1 MALFNSMSLRGK
13 LTLAACAL
21 GFLAASLFIVKMAGK
36 PSYTT
41 VMTGVDPAK
50 TTQITAALTSAGV
63 PYELQNG
70 GTAVAV
76 QKGKETAANVA
87 LATKG
92 LNSGTSQPGFEIL
105 DKQKLGA
112 SSQQQ
117 QIAYQR
123 GLEGEIANTIGQID
137 GAGGATVNLTL
148 GQDNLF
154 ADESQPATAAV
165 LLPNDASA
173 MDPAAVKGIANLV
186 ASSVPNLKAGGVT
199 ITDGSGAMLWP
210 NGDSAS
216 GGTDGGLPSKTAA
229 EARYNASTA
238 AAVQSMLDRTL
249 GADKAQV
256 VVHSDLNVDKIDE
269 QALTYDKKSAVPLTE
284 NKDTE
289 TLKGPAA
296 ASAGGTTGTSSN
308 LPNTVASGAAS
319 GASGSNDYKKTSV
332 QTTNGVDKVITKT
345 TKAPGAVNRMDVAVM
360 LDKSVKLTP
369 AQLTALKSS
378 IGSAAGLQLTARKDT
393 LNVTSG
399 LSFAPVPKA
408 AAKGGPIPAAFSG
421 ILKGVGIGFGALL
434 FLFFV
439 TRHLRKRE
447 RGELIDEPSWLR
459 SLEAAQP
466 KGELMPMPDFAA
478 DAAATEV
485 SIATSD
491 PRRQQLDNI
500 IHDEPERVAAH
511 LRSWITEDNK

>member
-50 TTQITAALTSAGV
+50 TTQITTALTSAGV
-63 PYELQNG
+63 PFELQNG

-92 LNSGTSQPGFEIL
+92 LNTGVTQPGFEIL

-123 GLEGEIANTIGQID
+123 GLEGTIANTIGQIS
-137 GAGGATVNLTL
+137 GAGGAQVHLTL

-154 ADESQPATAAV
+154 ADESRAATAAV

-173 MDPAAVKGIANLV
+173 MDQASVKGIANLV
-186 ASSVPNLKAGGVT
+186 ASSVPGLKAASVT

-210 NGDSAS
+210 SGDGS
-216 GGTDGGLPSKTAA
+216 GGGGGGLPSKTAA
-229 EARYNASTA
+229 ESRYNASTA
-238 AAVQSMLDRTL
+238 AAVQAMLDRTL
-249 GADKAQV
+249 GVDKAQV
-256 VVHSDLNVDKIDE
+256 VVHSDLNVDKTDE
-269 QALTYDKKSAVPLTE
+269 QALKYDKKSAVPLTE
-284 NKDTE
+284 KKTTE
-289 TLKGPAA
+289 SLKGTG
-296 ASAGGTTGTSSN
+296 SGTGGTAGSSSN
-308 LPNTVASGAAS
+308 LPNTIASNAS
-319 GASGSNDYKKTSV
+319 SSTGTNDYKN
-332 QTTNGVDKVITKT
+332 TTTDTNFGVDKTITKT
-345 TKAPGAVNRMDVAVM
+345 TKAPGSVNRMDVAVM
-360 LDKSVKLTP
+360 LDKSVKLT
-369 AQLTALKSS
+369 ADQKTQLNNS
-378 IGSAAGLQLTARKDT
+378 IASAAGLQIKDRGDT
-393 LNVTSG
+393 LNVTDN
-399 LSFAPVPKA
+399 LSFASTKTTAPKS
-408 AAKGGPIPAAFSG
+408 GPIPAAFSG
-421 ILKGVGIGFGALL
+421 ILKGVGIGLGALL

-439 TRHLRKRE
+439 TRHLRRRE
-447 RGELIDEPSWLR
+447 RGELIDEPSWLK

-466 KGELMPMPDFAA
+466 KPELMPMPDLAGAA
-478 DAAATEV
+478 DVSVAT
-485 SIATSD
+485 AD
-491 PRRQQLDNI
+491 PRRQQLDSI
-500 IHDEPERVAAH
+500 IQGEPERVAAH

>member
-50 TTQITAALTSAGV
+50 TTQITTALTAAGV
-63 PYELQNG
+63 PFELQNG

-87 LATKG
+87 LASKG
-92 LNSGTSQPGFEIL
+92 LNSGATQPGFEIL

-117 QIAYQR
+117 QVAYQR
-123 GLEGEIANTIGQID
+123 GLEGEIANTIGQIQ
-137 GAGGATVNLTL
+137 GAEGARVNLTL

-165 LLPNDASA
+165 VLPSDASS
-173 MDPAAVKGIANLV
+173 MDPASVKGIANLV
-186 ASSVPNLKAGGVT
+186 ASSVPNLKPGSVT
-199 ITDGSGAMLWP
+199 ITDGSGTMLWP
-210 NGDSAS
+210 SGDGTT
-216 GGTDGGLPSKTAA
+216 GGNDGLPSKTAA
-229 EARYNASTA
+229 ESRYNAATA
-238 AAVQSMLDRTL
+238 SAVQSMLDRTL
-249 GADKAQV
+249 GPDKAQV

-284 NKDTE
+284 TKDVE
-289 TLKGPAA
+289 TLKGT
-296 ASAGGTTGTSSN
+296 GGTSGGTSGSASN
-308 LPNTVASGAAS
+308 LPNTIASGATA
-319 GASGSNDYKKTSV
+319 GTGTNDYKKTSTN
-332 QTTNGVDKVITKT
+332 TTNGINKIITKT
-345 TKAPGAVNRMDVAVM
+345 TKAPGSVNRMDVAVM
-360 LDKSVKLTP
+360 LDKSVKLSG
-369 AQLTALKSS
+369 AQMTALKSS
-378 IGSAAGLQLTARKDT
+378 IGSAAGLQIATRKDT
-393 LNVTSG
+393 LAVTQG
-399 LSFAPVPKA
+399 LTFAPVTNAAPKS
-408 AAKGGPIPAAFSG
+408 GPIPAAFSG

-466 KGELMPMPDFAA
+466 KAELMPMPDFSA
-478 DAAATEV
+478 DATGEI

-491 PRRQQLDNI
+491 PRRKQLDNI

>member
-50 TTQITAALTSAGV
+50 TTQITSALTAAGV
-63 PYELQNG
+63 PFELQNG

-92 LNSGTSQPGFEIL
+92 LNSGVTQPGFEIL

-117 QIAYQR
+117 QVAYQR
-123 GLEGEIANTIGQID
+123 GLEGTIANTIGQID
-137 GAGGATVNLTL
+137 GAGGAQVHLTL

-154 ADESQPATAAV
+154 ADESRAATAAV
-165 LLPNDASA
+165 LLPNDASG
-173 MDPAAVKGIANLV
+173 MDSAAVKGIANLV
-186 ASSVPNLKAGGVT
+186 AASVPGLKAGSVT

-210 NGDSAS
+210 NGDGS
-216 GGTDGGLPSKTAA
+216 GAGGGDGGGLPSKTAA
-229 EARYNASTA
+229 ESRYNASTA
-238 AAVQSMLDRTL
+238 AAVQAMLDRTL

-256 VVHSDLNVDKIDE
+256 VVHSDLNVDKTDE
-269 QALTYDKKSAVPLTE
+269 QALKYDKKSAVPLAQKKTTE
-284 NKDTE
+284 S
-289 TLKGPAA
+289 LKGTGAGT
-296 ASAGGTTGTSSN
+296 GGTAGSTSN
-308 LPNTVASGAAS
+308 LPNTLASNAS
-319 GASGSNDYKKTSV
+319 SSTGSNNYKNTTTDTSF
-332 QTTNGVDKVITKT
+332 GVDKVITKT

-360 LDKSVKLTP
+360 LDKSIKLTA
-369 AQLTALKSS
+369 AQKTQLNKS
-378 IGSAAGLQLTARKDT
+378 IASAAGLQLEDRGDT
-393 LNVTSG
+393 LNVTEG
-399 LSFAPVPKA
+399 LTFASTTPAEPKS
-408 AAKGGPIPAAFSG
+408 GPIPAAFSG
-421 ILKGVGIGFGALL
+421 ILKGVGIGLGALF

-447 RGELIDEPSWLR
+447 RGELIDEPSWLK

-466 KGELMPMPDFAA
+466 KAELMPMPDFAA
-478 DAAATEV
+478 AAATDV

-491 PRRQQLDNI
+491 PRRKQLDNI

>member
-50 TTQITAALTSAGV
+50 TTQITTALTAAGV

-92 LNSGTSQPGFEIL
+92 LNSGTTQPGFEIL

-165 LLPNDASA
+165 LLPNDASG

-186 ASSVPNLKAGGVT
+186 ASSVPNLKTSGVT
-199 ITDGSGAMLWP
+199 ITDGTGTMLWP
-210 NGDSAS
+210 TGDGSS

-238 AAVQSMLDRTL
+238 AAVQAMLDRTL
-249 GADKAQV
+249 GPDKAQV
-256 VVHSDLNVDKIDE
+256 VVHSDLNVDKTDE
-269 QALTYDKKSAVPLTE
+269 QALHYDKKTVVPLSET
-284 NKDTE
+284 KDTE
-289 TLKGPAA
+289 TLKGTAA
-296 ASAGGTTGTSSN
+296 TTGGSTGSSSN
-308 LPNTVASGAAS
+308 LPNTISSGNT
-319 GASGSNDYKKTSV
+319 SGSGNNDYKKTSTN
-332 QTTNGVDKVITKT
+332 TTNGVDKVITKT
-345 TKAPGAVNRMDVAVM
+345 TKAPGSVNRMDVAVM
-360 LDKSVKLTP
+360 LDKSVKLAP
-369 AQLTALKSS
+369 AQMTALKAS
-378 IGSAAGLQLTARKDT
+378 IGSAAGLQIAQRKDT
-393 LNVTSG
+393 LAVTEG
-399 LSFAPVPKA
+399 LAFAPVTKA
-408 AAKGGPIPAAFSG
+408 APKSGPIPAAFSG

-447 RGELIDEPSWLR
+447 RGELIDEPSWLK

-466 KGELMPMPDFAA
+466 KAELMPMPDFSA
-478 DAAATEV
+478 DGAATEV
-485 SIATSD
+485 SIATAD